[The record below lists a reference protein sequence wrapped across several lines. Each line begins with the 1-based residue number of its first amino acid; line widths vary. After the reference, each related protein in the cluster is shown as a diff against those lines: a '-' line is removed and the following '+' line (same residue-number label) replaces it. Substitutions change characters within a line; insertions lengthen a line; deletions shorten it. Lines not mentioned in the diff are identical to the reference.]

1 MASAT
6 SSIINQTGQNIWLV
20 VFSSRSKTIRSLQ
33 KKIVNSISCL
43 FVIVDNRDKI
53 LKNEKLI
60 RKPHTNLILGDVIA
74 YDISNVLLFAQICS
88 DDQKTL
94 QFCSFYGHEGN
105 PSRLAQL
112 TEFNFSM
119 DHCLFL
125 SMHIHFQMACLI
137 SKFSDFKLDEW
148 R

>member
-1 MASAT
+1 M
-6 SSIINQTGQNIWLV
+6 
-20 VFSSRSKTIRSLQ
+20 
-33 KKIVNSISCL
+33 

-74 YDISNVLLFAQICS
+74 YDISNVLLFAQIGSDS

-105 PSRLAQL
+105 
-112 TEFNFSM
+112 
-119 DHCLFL
+119 DG
-125 SMHIHFQMACLI
+125 I
-137 SKFSDFKLDEW
+137 
-148 R
+148 

>member
-20 VFSSRSKTIRSLQ
+20 SYRSKTIRSLQ
-33 KKIVNSISCL
+33 KKIFNSISCF

-60 RKPHTNLILGDVIA
+60 SKPHTNLILGDVIA
-74 YDISNVLLFAQICS
+74 YDISNVLSFAQIGSGS

-148 R
+148 W